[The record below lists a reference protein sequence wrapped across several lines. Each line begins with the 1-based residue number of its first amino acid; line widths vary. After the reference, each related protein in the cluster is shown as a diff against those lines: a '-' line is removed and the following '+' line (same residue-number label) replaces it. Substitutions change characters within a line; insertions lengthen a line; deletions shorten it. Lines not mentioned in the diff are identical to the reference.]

1 MVVGVAHSKGVRQD
15 LFVLLVVPHPTALP
29 RRYLVVEERDS
40 TFYLPAGRVEEGESL
55 VAAAVRETRE
65 EAGASVLPMAFVGLD
80 HSATSTGPK
89 LRFVLTARLTV
100 DAPLKSVPDHHGRGA
115 RWVTMED
122 LDKLPLR
129 DGEVRTWIQKAESG
143 RPLLPIEAYMFFS

>member
-1 MVVGVAHSKGVRQD
+1 MRLPSARPARKRARAWCYGVR
-15 LFVLLVVPHPTALP
+15 
-29 RRYLVVEERDS
+29 
-40 TFYLPAGRVEEGESL
+40 
-55 VAAAVRETRE
+55 
-65 EAGASVLPMAFVGLD
+65 GLD

-115 RWVTMED
+115 QWVTLED

-143 RPLLPIEAYMFFS
+143 RALLPIEAYAFFS